1 MEDLK
6 KWDKKPLPHNELA
19 ERTILSAV
27 ITSTDALE
35 IVLQA
40 LKVKTFYFKSH
51 QEIYRTIIEMNQK
64 NIPIDVLTLNTYLQ
78 DNGYLENIGG
88 IDF

>member
-6 KWDKKPLPHNELA
+6 KWDKKPLPHNVLA
-19 ERTILSAV
+19 ERTILSAI

-35 IVLQA
+35 IALQT

-51 QEIYRTIIEMNQK
+51 QEIYRTIIEMYQK
-64 NIPIDVLTLNTYLQ
+64 NIPIDVLTLNT
-78 DNGYLENIGG
+78 
-88 IDF
+88 